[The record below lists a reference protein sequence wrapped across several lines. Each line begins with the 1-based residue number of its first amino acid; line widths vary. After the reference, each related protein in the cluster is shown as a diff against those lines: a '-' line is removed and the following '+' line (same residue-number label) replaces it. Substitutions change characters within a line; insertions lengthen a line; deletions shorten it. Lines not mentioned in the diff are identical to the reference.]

1 MKLFKRNKNHITEEE
16 AQSIPMRLIL
26 KLKTEIRILLL
37 INFIMAIAFIF
48 SVYDSVEIR
57 NRIWNE
63 HLDTVIEVI
72 EQHSGDL
79 QCQN

>member
-1 MKLFKRNKNHITEEE
+1 MKLFRRNKNYITEEE

-37 INFIMAIAFIF
+37 INFIIAIAFIF
-48 SVYDSVEIR
+48 SVYDSIEIR
-57 NRIWNE
+57 DRVWDE
-63 HLDTVIEVI
+63 HLDTVIEI
-72 EQHSGDL
+72 IEEQHRDL

>member
-1 MKLFKRNKNHITEEE
+1 MKLFRRNKNHITEEE

-37 INFIMAIAFIF
+37 INFIIAIAFIF
-48 SVYDSVEIR
+48 SVYDSIEVR
-57 NRIWNE
+57 DRVWDE
-63 HLDTVIEVI
+63 HLDTVIEII
-72 EQHSGDL
+72 EEHHGDL